1 MNINRNTAV
10 REGRKKIT
18 SANLIRWTGLAAM
31 VAGVIFAGIQPIH
44 PPDVL
49 SSVTT
54 SAWAIITSLKTVM
67 CILFLFGITGIY
79 ARQVEE
85 SGWLGLA
92 GYLMFTI
99 SWTLQTAFVF
109 SEAFILP
116 VLATTAP
123 QFIESYLGIVNGHP
137 GNMDLGALPAIYG
150 LVGIFYLLG
159 GLLLGI
165 ATYRARILPRWT
177 AALLAITAVVTPAA
191 ALLPHALQRL
201 VAMPMGVALAGLGYA
216 LWSER
221 RGQAS

>member
-1 MNINRNTAV
+1 MINNQNKTN
-10 REGRKKIT
+10 KIIST
-18 SANLIRWTGLAAM
+18 KLIRWTGLAAM
-31 VAGVIFAGIQPIH
+31 VAGAIFAGIQPIH

-49 SSVTT
+49 LSVTT
-54 SAWAIITSLKTVM
+54 SVWAIITSLKTVM
-67 CILFLFGITGIY
+67 CILFLFGIAGIY

-85 SGWLGLA
+85 SGWLGLV

-137 GNMDLGALPAIYG
+137 GNMDLGVLPAIYG

-165 ATYRARILPRWT
+165 ATYRARILPRWM
-177 AALLAITAVVTPAA
+177 AALLAFTAVVTPAA

-201 VAMPMGVALAGLGYA
+201 VAIPMGVALAGLGHA

-221 RGQAS
+221 RK

>member
-1 MNINRNTAV
+1 MINNQNKTN
-10 REGRKKIT
+10 KIT
-18 SANLIRWTGLAAM
+18 STKLIRWSGLAAM
-31 VAGVIFAGIQPIH
+31 VAGAIFAGIQPIH

-49 SSVTT
+49 SSVATN
-54 SAWAIITSLKTVM
+54 AWAIITSLKTVM
-67 CILFLFGITGIY
+67 CILFLFGIAGIY

-85 SGWLGLA
+85 SGWLGLV

-116 VLATTAP
+116 ALATTAP

-201 VAMPMGVALAGLGYA
+201 VAIPMGVALAGLGYA

-221 RGQAS
+221 RE

>member
-1 MNINRNTAV
+1 MGAC
-10 REGRKKIT
+10 
-18 SANLIRWTGLAAM
+18 L
-31 VAGVIFAGIQPIH
+31 QP
-44 PPDVL
+44 
-49 SSVTT
+49 
-54 SAWAIITSLKTVM
+54 W
-67 CILFLFGITGIY
+67 
-79 ARQVEE
+79 
-85 SGWLGLA
+85 
-92 GYLMFTI
+92 
-99 SWTLQTAFVF
+99 
-109 SEAFILP
+109 
-116 VLATTAP
+116 ATTAP

>member
-1 MNINRNTAV
+1 MINNQNKTN
-10 REGRKKIT
+10 KIIST
-18 SANLIRWTGLAAM
+18 KLIRWTGLAAM
-31 VAGVIFAGIQPIH
+31 VAGAIFAGIQPIH

-49 SSVTT
+49 LSVTT
-54 SAWAIITSLKTVM
+54 SVWAIITSLKTVM
-67 CILFLFGITGIY
+67 CILFLFGIAGIY

-85 SGWLGLA
+85 SGWLGLV

-116 VLATTAP
+116 VLATTVP

-137 GNMDLGALPAIYG
+137 GNMDLGVLPAIYG

-165 ATYRARILPRWT
+165 ATYRARILPRWM
-177 AALLAITAVVTPAA
+177 AALLAFTAVVTPAA

-201 VAMPMGVALAGLGYA
+201 VAIPMGVALAGLGYA

-221 RGQAS
+221 P